1 MKTVKPVK
9 HPIPETFASTLN
21 QYIQFIRLEKG
32 LSDNSIASYKHDIG
46 RYLTFIHDT
55 IGLRD
60 LGGVSMNHIHNY
72 LQELTAMN
80 LSTGSIARNISSI
93 RGFHAF
99 LMREKLTEANPA
111 KMIDLPRQAKKLPAV
126 LSVEEVDAIL
136 SAPDRSTL
144 VGMRDAAIL
153 ECLYG
158 TGIRVSELIFLQ
170 MDQLFFDIGFLR
182 VIGKGNKERLV
193 PLGEPALN
201 AIQAWVDKAR
211 PTFAGGTGGAR
222 VAGAEVGSGAS
233 GGTGGASGAG
243 AGSSLPSSLPGGA
256 QTQNRVFINQRGAP
270 LSRMTIWNIVRKYS
284 VATGIEK
291 HVYPHIFR
299 HSFATHLLE
308 GGADLRSVQEML
320 GHVSIITTEI
330 YTHVDRTLLHQV
342 HKEFHPRA

>member
-1 MKTVKPVK
+1 MKQEK

-60 LGGVSMNHIHNY
+60 LGGVSMQHIHNY

-193 PLGEPALN
+193 PLGEPALK
-201 AIQAWVDKAR
+201 AIQAWVEKAR
-211 PTFAGGTGGAR
+211 PTFAGGA
-222 VAGAEVGSGAS
+222 
-233 GGTGGASGAG
+233 GAG
-243 AGSSLPSSLPGGA
+243 AGVGAVSRLPGGA